1 MEKRHGKQWTKEED
15 KVLKKLFDNH
25 KTFYE
30 MSKELERTW
39 FACKCRLARLG
50 LIDMSADEN
59 LKWAEKYRVPN
70 PVKFTQFEELKDMLR
85 VGFTVQVPK
94 EECELVEH
102 TFDDDEL
109 DIISSYLQSRYARV
123 AVASLEQHCFLKDK
137 ELQHSKEILE
147 NEIKVI
153 KSLKK
158 MTIEEREQV
167 IKKLC

>member
-1 MEKRHGKQWTKEED
+1 METRHGKQWTKEED
-15 KVLKKLFDNH
+15 KALKKLFDSH

-30 MSKELERTW
+30 MGKELERTW

-50 LIDMSADEN
+50 LIDMSVDEN

-70 PVKFTQFEELKDMLR
+70 PVKFTQFEELNDMLR
-85 VGFTVQVPK
+85 VGFTVEVPK
-94 EECELVEH
+94 EKCELVEH

-109 DIISSYLQSRYARV
+109 DIISSYLHSRYAKV
-123 AVASLEQHCFLKDK
+123 AVDSLEQHCFLKDI
-137 ELQHSKEILE
+137 ELQNSKEILE

>member
-1 MEKRHGKQWTKEED
+1 MEKRHGKQWTNEED
-15 KVLKKLFDNH
+15 KALKKLFYSH

-30 MSKELERTW
+30 MGKELERTW

-50 LIDMSADEN
+50 LIDMSVDEN

-70 PVKFTQFEELKDMLR
+70 PVKFTQFEELNDMLR
-85 VGFTVQVPK
+85 VGFTVNVPK

-109 DIISSYLQSRYARV
+109 DIISSYLQSRYAKV
-123 AVASLEQHCFLKDK
+123 ALDIMEDHCYVRHIELK
-137 ELQHSKEILE
+137 QAKEILE
-147 NEIKVI
+147 NEIRVVKN
-153 KSLKK
+153 LKK